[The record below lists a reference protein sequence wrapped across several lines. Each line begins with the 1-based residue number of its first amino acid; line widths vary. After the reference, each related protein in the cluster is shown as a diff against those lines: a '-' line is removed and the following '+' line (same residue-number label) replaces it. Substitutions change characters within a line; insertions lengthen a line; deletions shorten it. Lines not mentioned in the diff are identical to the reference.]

1 MNEMIGTE
9 ARKQALKTLNQLTV
23 SNILTKPEY
32 DAKLEIL
39 DGNIGYLDL
48 RSFQSAHVGGETA
61 AAAMAFLSNA
71 DAVII
76 DLRRNGGGD
85 PTMIQ
90 LLSSYFFA

>member
-39 DGNIGYLDL
+39 EKKCKELPEEGLVVTFEVLMNALNLD
-48 RSFQSAHVGGETA
+48 SHKFIAS
-61 AAAMAFLSNA
+61 
-71 DAVII
+71 D
-76 DLRRNGGGD
+76 
-85 PTMIQ
+85 
-90 LLSSYFFA
+90 